1 MIISLGADHGG
12 FELKNRLSEFLR
24 SEGHEVI
31 DNGTNSPDSVDYPD
45 FAKGWHRNLDRHYLH
60 PASLCILPKKEMK
73 EMVNTIWDIVEKY
86 VKETGIDIDRRIA
99 ENPEKYHMNENNE
112 HATLAFQRRIG
123 GQMCERIVS
132 AWIDWKY
139 PNQKEIP
146 MVTTQQPL
154 KHNEP

>member
-1 MIISLGADHGG
+1 
-12 FELKNRLSEFLR
+12 
-24 SEGHEVI
+24 
-31 DNGTNSPDSVDYPD
+31 
-45 FAKGWHRNLDRHYLH
+45 
-60 PASLCILPKKEMK
+60 MK

-99 ENPEKYHMNENNE
+99 DNPEKYHMNENNE
-112 HATLAFQRRIG
+112 HTTLAFQRRIG

-139 PNQKEIP
+139 PNQKEVP
-146 MVTTQQPL
+146 MITTQQPL